1 MSSGSGTPQAA
12 RRRRVNEQITTTP
25 RRENTETK
33 RDGATAIPFSFLAV
47 YVIIAIGVAAQL
59 FVAFFVLEL
68 VKTGAEFD
76 RPDAAA
82 AAWIVRLDRRHHG
95 KTCCRCGTALQQRK
109 SHR

>member
-25 RRENTETK
+25 RHENTETK
-33 RDGATAIPFSFLAV
+33 RDGATAIPCSFLAV

-68 VKTGAEFD
+68 V
-76 RPDAAA
+76 
-82 AAWIVRLDRRHHG
+82 RLRIFAL
-95 KTCCRCGTALQQRK
+95 ALQYLQVLAARLA
-109 SHR
+109 